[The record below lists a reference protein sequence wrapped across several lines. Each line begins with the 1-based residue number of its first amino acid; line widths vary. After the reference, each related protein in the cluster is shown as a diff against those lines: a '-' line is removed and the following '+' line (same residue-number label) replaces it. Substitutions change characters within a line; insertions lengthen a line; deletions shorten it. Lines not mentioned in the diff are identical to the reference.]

1 MLRWLYKRKPIQD
14 LEEILTIVDGLEDLT
29 KRDKKIIRIRFTRIS
44 SYINRNFK
52 NISWYYN
59 WSKLFMLSAGVV
71 NPALLSIERG
81 DQSNTL
87 FWTVWGLQL
96 SVSLLTGVMSFLKWD
111 KKYYLFHQYRTKI
124 IQEIWL
130 YIELTGPYAGSL
142 VNDEEGGQQVVNHKT
157 KLNDFLTRIEVIYRK
172 LKDASLEIES
182 QTDDDT
188 GKKQVVTRA
197 TSDTASVEGERRRS
211 SAGVNP
217 FNDDDVRGFKFRST
231 RNVSGGIF
239 HREQAQPV
247 KEPIGVEAWE
257 RLYEVENMVQEKKR
271 LMAELEN
278 VEREFAENN
287 QRMSQQEQRK
297 SLKRIEGMNQALQQL
312 QNDIHERMM
321 VLEQQ
326 IRPSQYEQ
334 IAQAFPHIHALLTSG
349 RPVTPV

>member
-1 MLRWLYKRKPIQD
+1 MLRWLYKGKPIQD
-14 LEEILTIVDGLEDLT
+14 LEEILTIVDSLDDLT
-29 KRDKKIIRIRFTRIS
+29 ARDKKIIRVRFTRIS

-130 YIELTGPYAGSL
+130 YIELTGPYATN
-142 VNDEEGGQQVVNHKT
+142 VVPNEEERQLLINHKT

-188 GKKQVVTRA
+188 GRKQITTRVM
-197 TSDTASVEGERRRS
+197 SDTASVEGEPRRS
-211 SAGVNP
+211 SSGAHP
-217 FNDDDVRGFKFRST
+217 FNDEDMNGFKFRSR
-231 RNVSGGIF
+231 RNEPELFGRQQVD
-239 HREQAQPV
+239 
-247 KEPIGVEAWE
+247 KEELLSETVLDGLKDIELMGEEKGAILAEMKTVE
-257 RLYEVENMVQEKKR
+257 KT
-271 LMAELEN
+271 
-278 VEREFAENN
+278 FAEKN
-287 QRMSQQEQRK
+287 QTMTQKEQTK
-297 SLKRIEGMNQALQQL
+297 WLKRIEILHQS
-312 QNDIHERMM
+312 
-321 VLEQQ
+321 VQQ
-326 IRPSQYEQ
+326 IENTIQQRMNYLKQQILPSQYNQ
-334 IAQAFPHIHALLTSG
+334 IAHPFPLAYSILSLDA
-349 RPVTPV
+349 PV